1 MAKKASTHLH
11 FFWLNP
17 TIPPNPPSP
26 ALLPKGGEKNH
37 DITDVFKD
45 QAFVAESFFL
55 FVYMSSSIT
64 DGTPSVV
71 SQIIHDGA

>member
-1 MAKKASTHLH
+1 MFLKIKHL
-11 FFWLNP
+11 LQ
-17 TIPPNPPSP
+17 S
-26 ALLPKGGEKNH
+26 L
-37 DITDVFKD
+37 
-45 QAFVAESFFL
+45 FFL